1 MIDSHSF
8 TLTQFSLLVKLS
20 ATRKDRKDEERE
32 KKKTNKALPIKSI
45 HLYLHLNIINYL
57 LLLSS
62 NT

>member
-20 ATRKDRKDEERE
+20 ATRKDRKDEEE
-32 KKKTNKALPIKSI
+32 KKNNKALPIKSI
-45 HLYLHLNIINYL
+45 HLYLHLGIINYL
-57 LLLSS
+57 LFLSS

>member
-20 ATRKDRKDEERE
+20 ATRKDRKDEEKE
-32 KKKTNKALPIKSI
+32 KKTNKALPIKSI
-45 HLYLHLNIINYL
+45 HLYLHLDIINYL
-57 LLLSS
+57 LFLSS